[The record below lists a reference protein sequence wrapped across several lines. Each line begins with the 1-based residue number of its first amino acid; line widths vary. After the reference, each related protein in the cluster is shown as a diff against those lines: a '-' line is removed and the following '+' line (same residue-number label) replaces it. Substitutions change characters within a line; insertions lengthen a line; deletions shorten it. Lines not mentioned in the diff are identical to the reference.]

1 MSKTQLFDLDGKI
14 AFVSGASRGIGE
26 AIAKLLA
33 QQGAH
38 VIVSSRKIDGCQ
50 HVADA
55 IIADGGKA
63 TAIACH
69 IGEMEQITGVFARIR
84 EEFGRLDILVNNAA
98 TNPQFCNVLDTDL
111 GAFQKTVDVN
121 IRGYFFMSVEAGKLM
136 REHGGGSII
145 NVASINGV
153 SPGVFARIREEF
165 GRLDILVNNA
175 ATNPQFCNVLDTDL
189 GAFQKTVDVNIRGY
203 FFMSVEAGKL
213 MRENG
218 GGSIINVASI
228 NGVSPGVFQGIYS
241 VTKAAVINM
250 TKVFAKECAQF
261 GIRCNALLP
270 GLTDTKFASALVKND
285 AILKQA
291 LTQIPLKRVADPSE
305 MAGAVL
311 YLASDASSYTTGVS
325 LNVDGG
331 FLS

>member
-26 AIAKLLA
+26 AIAHLLA
-33 QQGAH
+33 QQGAE
-38 VIVSSRKIDGCQ
+38 VIVASRKLDDCQ
-50 HVADA
+50 TVADA
-55 IIADGGKA
+55 IVAKGGKA
-63 TAIACH
+63 VAMACH
-69 IGEMEQITGVFARIR
+69 IGEMEQIQAVFAEIR
-84 EEFGRLDILVNNAA
+84 QRYGRLDILVNNAA

-121 IRGYFFMSVEAGKLM
+121 IRGYYFMSIEGGKLM
-136 REHGGGSII
+136 K
-145 NVASINGV
+145 
-153 SPGVFARIREEF
+153 
-165 GRLDILVNNA
+165 D
-175 ATNPQFCNVLDTDL
+175 
-189 GAFQKTVDVNIRGY
+189 
-203 FFMSVEAGKL
+203 
-213 MRENG
+213 NG

-228 NGVSPGVFQGIYS
+228 NGVSPGEFQGIYS
-241 VTKAAVINM
+241 VTKAAVISM

-270 GLTDTKFASALVKND
+270 GLTDTRFASALTKNE
-285 AILKQA
+285 AILNFA
-291 LTQIPLKRVADPSE
+291 LQRIPLKRVADPSE

-311 YLASDASSYTTGVS
+311 YLASEASSYTTGVA

>member
-1 MSKTQLFDLDGKI
+1 MTKTQLFDLDGKI

-38 VIVSSRKIDGCQ
+38 VIVSSRKLEGCQ
-50 HVADA
+50 PVADA
-55 IIADGGKA
+55 IIAEGGKA
-63 TAIACH
+63 SAIACH
-69 IGEMEQITGVFARIR
+69 IGEMEHITRTFARIR

-98 TNPQFCNVLDTDL
+98 TNPQFCHVLDTDL
-111 GAFQKTVDVN
+111 SAFQKTVDVN

-136 REHGGGSII
+136 RTHGGGSMI

-153 SPGVFARIREEF
+153 SPGEY
-165 GRLDILVNNA
+165 
-175 ATNPQFCNVLDTDL
+175 Q
-189 GAFQKTVDVNIRGY
+189 
-203 FFMSVEAGKL
+203 
-213 MRENG
+213 
-218 GGSIINVASI
+218 
-228 NGVSPGVFQGIYS
+228 GVYS
-241 VTKAAVINM
+241 MTKAAVINM
-250 TKVFAKECAQF
+250 TKVFAKECAAF

-270 GLTDTKFASALVKND
+270 GLTDTKFASALVSND
-285 AILKQA
+285 AILQTA
-291 LTQIPLKRVADPSE
+291 LQHIPLKRVAAPSE

-311 YLASDASSYTTGVS
+311 YLASDASTYTTGVS

>member
-1 MSKTQLFDLDGKI
+1 MSKTHLFDLDGKI

-38 VIVSSRKIDGCQ
+38 VIVSSRKIDDCQ
-50 HVADA
+50 KVADA

-63 TAIACH
+63 TALACH
-69 IGEMEQITGVFARIR
+69 IGEMEQISNVFAQIKQQ
-84 EEFGRLDILVNNAA
+84 FGRLDVLVNNAA

-111 GAFQKTVDVN
+111 SAFQKTVDVN
-121 IRGYFFMSVEAGKLM
+121 IRGYYFMSIEG
-136 REHGGGSII
+136 
-145 NVASINGV
+145 
-153 SPGVFARIREEF
+153 
-165 GRLDILVNNA
+165 
-175 ATNPQFCNVLDTDL
+175 
-189 GAFQKTVDVNIRGY
+189 
-203 FFMSVEAGKL
+203 GKL

-228 NGVSPGVFQGIYS
+228 NGVSPGEMQGIYS
-241 VTKAAVINM
+241 VTKAAVISM

-285 AILKQA
+285 AILKLA
-291 LTQIPLKRVADPSE
+291 LQRIPLKRVAAPSE
-305 MAGAVL
+305 MAGTVL
-311 YLASDASSYTTGVS
+311 YLASDASSYTTGVA